1 MVTEPVGSGTLKP
14 GLSIQSILLIMLL
27 SVSILSSLVI
37 GAIGFINGRESLRD
51 AAFASL
57 TEVRDSRAREVTGLY
72 TTIEHNL
79 LVDAGGE
86 SVTMALADFTAAYNE
101 LRSSALSAEQRDAV
115 DAWYTDAFAADLS
128 AATGEA
134 VQASTY
140 TPLSPAQQWLS
151 AHYTIDDPVDADSS
165 TWATANARYDSYFT
179 RMTELLGYKDAL
191 LIDASGTVV
200 YSAEKGVDLGTDLSR
215 GPYRFSTLAEA
226 YSDALSKNI
235 TDDVVFSDF
244 APYAPQLAQPT
255 AWAVAPVA
263 FEGQIIGALAVALPI
278 DEINAVMTTAED
290 WSATALGATGETYL
304 VGDDGFM
311 RSNSRD
317 LIEDPAAYEKAAIAS
332 GVDPDD
338 AAQAVAAKQ
347 SMLIQPVRTSAVDLG
362 FANQSGTLIEPTG
375 YLGGETLTSYAPL
388 TIEELDWVIV
398 AQIDTSEAFAP
409 VDDFTKKLAISSAVI
424 LFVVALLSIVLA
436 QIIVRP
442 LKRLKLAARRIAAGE
457 VGVQVNAGR
466 SDELA
471 ELGSAFNDM
480 STSLQVKASLLEEQ
494 QKEND
499 RLLSFLMP
507 ESVAKRYREGV
518 QTISQEHQE
527 VTVIYADI
535 VGFEEFSRSLGSE
548 KALEQLNDLYRRFDD
563 AAEEHGVERVRTTRQ
578 GYLASC
584 GLSVP
589 RVDHARRTVDFAIEI
604 QTILARFG
612 AQHGAELNVRAGLDS
627 GTVTSG
633 LVGRAHIS
641 YDLWGDAV
649 NLAFNLQRGTN
660 EAGIFLTERV
670 VERLSDTSDLLPVGD
685 LETSSGVQRVW
696 RIDPDIDRV

>member
-1 MVTEPVGSGTLKP
+1 MSTDASSASAFKP
-14 GLSIQSILLIMLL
+14 GLSIQSILLLMLL

-57 TEVRDSRAREVTGLY
+57 TEVRDSRAREVVGLFS
-72 TTIEHNL
+72 TIEDSL
-79 LVDAGGE
+79 LVDSRGE
-86 SVTMALADFTAAYNE
+86 SVTSALTDFTAAHAG
-101 LRSSALSAEQRDAV
+101 LRASGLTAQQ
-115 DAWYTDAFAADLS
+115 S
-128 AATGEA
+128 AAAET
-134 VQASTY
+134 
-140 TPLSPAQQWLS
+140 
-151 AHYTIDDPVDADSS
+151 DVDE
-165 TWATANARYDSYFT
+165 ANARYDDYFV
-179 RMTELLGYKDAL
+179 RMTEMLGYKDAL
-191 LIDASGTVV
+191 LIDQAGTVV
-200 YSAEKGVDLGTDLSR
+200 YSARKGSDLGANLLD
-215 GPYRFSTLAEA
+215 GPYRFSNLAAA
-226 YSDALSKNI
+226 YSEALSKNER
-235 TDDVVFSDF
+235 DDVVFSDF
-244 APYAPQLAQPT
+244 APYAPQLDEAT
-255 AWAVAPVA
+255 AWAVVPVA
-263 FEGQIIGALAVALPI
+263 VDGEVIGALAVALPI
-278 DEINAVMTTAED
+278 EKINAVMTTKQD
-290 WSATALGATGETYL
+290 WSATALGRTGETYL

-317 LIEDPAAYEKAAIAS
+317 LIEHPDAYEAAAVTS
-332 GVDPDD
+332 GVDPKI
-338 AAQAVAAKQ
+338 ATKAVDTQQ
-347 SMLIQPVRTSAVDLG
+347 SILVQPVRTKAVELA
-362 FANQSGTLIEPTG
+362 FANGTGTLIEDG

-388 TIEELDWVIV
+388 RIEELDWVIV
-398 AQIDTSEAFAP
+398 AQMDTSEAFAP
-409 VDDFTKKLAISSAVI
+409 VDEFTKNLVISSAVI

-442 LKRLKLAARRIAAGE
+442 LKRLKVAARSIAAGE

-471 ELGSAFNDM
+471 ELGAAFNDM
-480 STSLQVKASLLEEQ
+480 STSLAVKASLLEEQ

-535 VGFEEFSRSLGSE
+535 VGFEDFSRSLGSE

-563 AAEEHGVERVRTTRQ
+563 AAEQHGIERVRTTRQ

-589 RVDHARRTVDFAIEI
+589 RVDHARRTVDFAIEM
-604 QTILARFG
+604 QKILSRFG
-612 AQHGAELNVRAGLDS
+612 GQHGVELNLRAGLDS

-633 LVGRAHIS
+633 LVGRAHVS

-660 EAGIFLTERV
+660 EAGVFLTERV
-670 VERLSDTSDLLPVGD
+670 VERLSDTSNLIAVDD
-685 LETSSGVQRVW
+685 LESATGRQRIW
-696 RIDPDIDRV
+696 RLDLEVDRD

>member
-1 MVTEPVGSGTLKP
+1 MSTDPISASASKP

-27 SVSILSSLVI
+27 LVSILSSLVI

-57 TEVRDSRAREVTGLY
+57 TEVRDSRAREVKGLF
-72 TTIEHNL
+72 TNIENSL
-79 LVDAGGE
+79 LVDARGE
-86 SVTMALADFTAAYNE
+86 SVTMALTDFSAAFAE
-101 LRSSALSAEQRDAV
+101 LGDTELTDEQNAAV
-115 DAWYTDAFAADLS
+115 DAWYTDTFAAELNE
-128 AATGEA
+128 ATGET
-134 VQASTY
+134 VQASAFIPRDTD
-140 TPLSPAQQWLS
+140 QRWLA
-151 AHYTIDDPVDADSS
+151 AHYTIDDVDVDET
-165 TWATANARYDSYFT
+165 TWGEANARFDDYFEH
-179 RMTELLGYKDAL
+179 MTELLGYRDAL
-191 LIDASGTVV
+191 LIDGYGTVV
-200 YSAEKGVDLGTDLSR
+200 YSAGKGVDLGTDLLA
-215 GPYRFSTLAEA
+215 GPYRFSNLATA
-226 YSDALSKNI
+226 YTDALSKNI
-235 TDDVVFSDF
+235 VDDVVFSDF
-244 APYAPQLAQPT
+244 DTYEPQLAQPT

-263 FEGQIIGALAVALPI
+263 VDGQIIGAIAVALPI
-278 DEINAVMTTAED
+278 EEINAVMTTDGD
-290 WSATALGATGETYL
+290 WSTTALGDTGETYL
-304 VGDDGFM
+304 VGDDALM

-317 LIEDPAAYEKAAIAS
+317 VIQHPGDYETAAIAS
-332 GVDPDD
+332 GVDPE
-338 AAQAVAAKQ
+338 VAAKAVDDQ
-347 SMLIQPVRTSAVDLG
+347 ESILIQPVNTTAVSSA
-362 FANQSGTLIEPTG
+362 FASASGTLIENG
-375 YLGGETLTSYAPL
+375 YLGGETLSSYAPL
-388 TIEELDWVIV
+388 TVEELHWVIV
-398 AQIDTSEAFAP
+398 AQMDTSEAFAP

-442 LKRLKLAARRIAAGE
+442 LKRLKVAARRIAAGE

-471 ELGSAFNDM
+471 ELGAAFNDM
-480 STSLQVKASLLEEQ
+480 STSLMVKANLLEEQ

-535 VGFEEFSRSLGSE
+535 VGFEDFGRSLGSE
-548 KALEQLNDLYRRFDD
+548 KALEQLNDLYRRFDE
-563 AAEEHGVERVRTTRQ
+563 AAEEHGIERVRTTRQ

-589 RVDHARRTVDFAIEI
+589 RVDHARRTVDFAIEM
-604 QTILARFG
+604 QTILSRFG
-612 AQHGAELNVRAGLDS
+612 GQQGVELNVRAGIDS

-633 LVGRAHIS
+633 LVGRSHVA

-660 EAGIFLTERV
+660 EAGVFVTERV
-670 VERLSDTSDLLPVGD
+670 FERLSDTSDLIPSGEVETNDGMQKIWRLD
-685 LETSSGVQRVW
+685 LEV
-696 RIDPDIDRV
+696 DRD

>member
-1 MVTEPVGSGTLKP
+1 MSTDPISASASKP

-27 SVSILSSLVI
+27 LVSILSSLVI

-57 TEVRDSRAREVTGLY
+57 TEVRDSRAREVKGLF
-72 TTIEHNL
+72 TNIENSL
-79 LVDAGGE
+79 LVDARGE
-86 SVTMALADFTAAYNE
+86 SVTMALTDFSAAFAE
-101 LRSSALSAEQRDAV
+101 LGETELTDEQNAAV
-115 DAWYTDAFAADLS
+115 DAWYTDTFAAELNE
-128 AATGEA
+128 ATGET
-134 VQASTY
+134 VQASAFI
-140 TPLSPAQQWLS
+140 PRDADQRWLA
-151 AHYTIDDPVDADSS
+151 AHYTIDDVDVDET
-165 TWATANARYDSYFT
+165 TWGEANARFDDYFEH
-179 RMTELLGYKDAL
+179 MTELLGYRDAL
-191 LIDASGTVV
+191 LIDGNGTVV
-200 YSAEKGVDLGTDLSR
+200 YSAGKGVDLGTDLLA
-215 GPYRFSTLAEA
+215 GPYRFSNLATA
-226 YSDALSKNI
+226 YTDALSKNI
-235 TDDVVFSDF
+235 VDDVVFSDF
-244 APYAPQLAQPT
+244 DTYEPQLAQPT

-263 FEGQIIGALAVALPI
+263 VDGQIIGAIAVALPI
-278 DEINAVMTTAED
+278 EEINAVMTTDGD
-290 WSATALGATGETYL
+290 WSTTALGDTGETYL
-304 VGDDGFM
+304 VGDDALM

-317 LIEDPAAYEKAAIAS
+317 VIQHPGDYETAAIAS
-332 GVDPDD
+332 GVDPE
-338 AAQAVAAKQ
+338 VAAKAVDDQ
-347 SMLIQPVRTSAVDLG
+347 ESILIQPVNTTAVSSA
-362 FANQSGTLIEPTG
+362 FASASGTLIENG
-375 YLGGETLTSYAPL
+375 YLGGETLSSYAPL
-388 TIEELDWVIV
+388 SVEELHWVIV
-398 AQIDTSEAFAP
+398 AQMDTSEAFAP

-442 LKRLKLAARRIAAGE
+442 LKRLKVAARRIAAGE

-471 ELGSAFNDM
+471 ELGAAFNDM
-480 STSLQVKASLLEEQ
+480 STSLQVKANLLEEQ

-535 VGFEEFSRSLGSE
+535 VGFEDFGRSLGSE
-548 KALEQLNDLYRRFDD
+548 KALEQLNDLYRRFDE
-563 AAEEHGVERVRTTRQ
+563 AAEEHGIERVRTTRQ

-589 RVDHARRTVDFAIEI
+589 RVDHARRTVDFAIEM
-604 QTILARFG
+604 QTILSRFG
-612 AQHGAELNVRAGLDS
+612 GQQGVELNVRAGIDS

-633 LVGRAHIS
+633 LVGRSHVA

-660 EAGIFLTERV
+660 EAGVFLTERV
-670 VERLSDTSDLLPVGD
+670 VERLSDTSDLIPSGEVETNDGMQKIWRLD
-685 LETSSGVQRVW
+685 LEV
-696 RIDPDIDRV
+696 DRD